1 MQRFLQLALDLFDSS
16 PAPGLDQKKPFRQYP
31 STGVAADLVANEP
44 VVAVAPIAAVTPVG
58 TATPEALHRLLAP
71 ASFAHPRA
79 NRELLLANSMV
90 AFEFKRAKRKSI
102 GFVIGPDGLVVSA
115 PRWVTMGDV
124 DAAVRDKA
132 SWIVKKLGEVR
143 ERHQKQASARIVWQ
157 DGCQFPYLGQTVTL
171 VLDPT
176 HGFKGVGGR
185 LDDTDLNG
193 HRRLCIGLPHT
204 ATADQIRDAAQA
216 WLMRDA
222 KRLFAERLNHYAPL
236 LGVQWQK
243 LSLSSA
249 GTRWGSANTA
259 GAIRLNWRLIHMR
272 LAIIDYVVVHELSHL
287 RVMDHSPRFWDTVAT
302 IVPDYAKL
310 RGELKEGSVPAW

>member
-1 MQRFLQLALDLFDSS
+1 MQRFLQLALDLFDT
-16 PAPGLDQKKPFRQYP
+16 APVPVVDRKKPFRQSPY
-31 STGVAADLVANEP
+31 SDLATEVLAKLP
-44 VVAVAPIAAVTPVG
+44 LKPVG
-58 TATPEALHRLLAP
+58 TVAPEALAKLLTP
-71 ASFAHPRA
+71 AHFAHPRA
-79 NRELLLANSMV
+79 NRELLLADSVV

-132 SWIVKKLGEVR
+132 PWIVKKLGEAQ
-143 ERHQKQASARIVWQ
+143 ERQQKQASARIVWR
-157 DGCQFPYLGQTVTL
+157 DGCTFPYLGQTVTL

-176 HGFKGVGGR
+176 HGFKGVGGV
-185 LDDTDLNG
+185 LDDADAAGQRQL
-193 HRRLCIGLPHT
+193 RIGLPHT
-204 ATADQIRDAAQA
+204 ATAVQIRDAAQA

-249 GTRWGSANTA
+249 GTRWGSANTS
-259 GAIRLNWRLIHMR
+259 GAIRLNWRLLHMR

-310 RGELKEGSVPAW
+310 RGELKEGAVPQW